1 MARPRKDRLV
11 TYNPNVSY
19 FKPRG
24 IPMVKLEETHLA
36 IDELEALRL
45 ADLIGLS
52 HEEAG
57 QKMGVSRATFGRI
70 VQQARYQVANA
81 LINGKAI
88 KIEGGNYRII
98 SEKRIFRCK
107 VCEHHWEEK
116 SGTGRPKDCPA
127 CYNDEFYRI
136 SATLPEKDASS

>member
-1 MARPRKDRLV
+1 MVRPRKDRLV
-11 TYNPNVSY
+11 TYNPNVCY

-24 IPMVKLEETHLA
+24 IPMLDLEETHLA

-45 ADLIGLS
+45 ADLVGLS

-70 VQQARYQVANA
+70 VQQARRRVADA
-81 LINGKAI
+81 LIKGKAI

-98 SEKRIFRCK
+98 SEIRIFKCK
-107 VCEHHWEEK
+107 ACEHRWEENK
-116 SGTGRPKDCPA
+116 GVGRPKACPV
-127 CYNDEFYRI
+127 CNEDELFRI
-136 SATLPEKDASS
+136 SDISMKDESL

>member
-1 MARPRKDRLV
+1 MPPVDPGGGGRR
-11 TYNPNVSY
+11 T
-19 FKPRG
+19 G
-24 IPMVKLEETHLA
+24 IGV
-36 IDELEALRL
+36 EA
-45 ADLIGLS
+45 
-52 HEEAG
+52 
-57 QKMGVSRATFGRI
+57 
-70 VQQARYQVANA
+70 QARGAQFRAIHANA

-116 SGTGRPKDCPA
+116 SETARPKDCPA

-136 SATLPEKDASS
+136 SDTLPEKDASS